1 MDSNL
6 LKVFVEVVKEKSI
19 TKAAINLNFA
29 QSNITSR
36 IKQLEKSIGTVLFH
50 RVPKGVVLTKEGE
63 KLYPYAIEI
72 VKKIELANNE
82 MKNINQQTHLI
93 IGSTESNASVRI
105 IPFLS
110 QLHKDFPNISLEL
123 ITDTTKEITKKL
135 LEYKIDIAFISGE
148 PQNDDFIVLNKI
160 DEIITLVESKD
171 NLSPNVFLS
180 FKNVPV
186 L

>member
-82 MKNINQQTHLI
+82 MKNINQQT
-93 IGSTESNASVRI
+93 
-105 IPFLS
+105 
-110 QLHKDFPNISLEL
+110 IS
-123 ITDTTKEITKKL
+123 
-135 LEYKIDIAFISGE
+135 
-148 PQNDDFIVLNKI
+148 
-160 DEIITLVESKD
+160 
-171 NLSPNVFLS
+171 
-180 FKNVPV
+180 
-186 L
+186 